1 METNNY
7 IRKIRLIEINS
18 DKYNTICEV
27 LQDYEFSITKQFVQG
42 FTTFILEVFDKV
54 ELDGSE
60 LDDIFNKI
68 RI

>member
-18 DKYNTICEV
+18 DKFNTICEV
-27 LQDYEFSITKQFVQG
+27 LKDYEFSITKQFIQG

-60 LDDIFNKI
+60 LDNIIKQI
-68 RI
+68 TK